1 MQINLH
7 KNARTTPAQRAFI
20 QNNPQMRISEL
31 AMRIGVSETTI
42 RRWKNRSFVYDKSHT
57 PHNIRTSL
65 TPEKELAAVLLRNC
79 LRLGLD
85 DLHQVIRRFVFPK
98 CSRSGLN
105 RCLKRYGVSRLPSFQ
120 QALPVALNDY
130 RGTFFY
136 YTNVFLSGSAG
147 QQGPLNIQVLMDYS
161 FRVAFADISRL
172 SFKSGMFF
180 LNKVISQYP
189 LSVRGI
195 IYTDSIVLFDSDADS
210 IEPDRGQEA
219 LIKTYCRVNDLVPQY
234 LKSMTDA
241 TLNNLR
247 NIWSALSKKR
257 RNSFMNQLDSGKGN
271 LLENIWTYNTRLPL
285 RTLRRK
291 TPIQSLQGH
300 YLAFPGSFRQDPKQF
315 YEAFLYHR

>member
-1 MQINLH
+1 MQQNIFLKQSQKGIRKMKKRGLDMQINLH
-7 KNARTTPAQRAFI
+7 KNARTTPAQRTFI

-147 QQGPLNIQVLMDYS
+147 QQRPLDIQVLMDYS
-161 FRVAFADISRL
+161 LGLHLQTSV
-172 SFKSGMFF
+172 
-180 LNKVISQYP
+180 VCP
-189 LSVRGI
+189 LS
-195 IYTDSIVLFDSDADS
+195 
-210 IEPDRGQEA
+210 
-219 LIKTYCRVNDLVPQY
+219 
-234 LKSMTDA
+234 
-241 TLNNLR
+241 
-247 NIWSALSKKR
+247 
-257 RNSFMNQLDSGKGN
+257 
-271 LLENIWTYNTRLPL
+271 
-285 RTLRRK
+285 
-291 TPIQSLQGH
+291 
-300 YLAFPGSFRQDPKQF
+300 PGCFF
-315 YEAFLYHR
+315 